1 VGRSAT
7 PVADAGVT
15 FRVDAH
21 LHLWNLEAGGY
32 GWLGPQHGPLHRS
45 FSAEEARQE
54 LATSGVDR
62 AILVQA
68 DDTLADT
75 RAMLDAAHNNDWI
88 AGVVGWI
95 RLDAPEEAVRQLH
108 DWLDEPGFCGIRH
121 LVHGDPRD
129 DFLALPAVRESLK
142 GVAAAGIPFDVPD
155 AWPRHLSAAVDL
167 AEAIPELT
175 VIIDH
180 LGKPPLGTRDE
191 TSWRDQLAR
200 CAALPNTVAKVSGL
214 RLPGVPYTAAALG
227 QAWDAALEIFGP
239 GRLMYG
245 GDWPVS
251 TLGGNYADTLAVL
264 QELIGT
270 LDPIEAVNIWSGTAR
285 RTYGHAIWDQ
295 GETAQSGT

>member
-1 VGRSAT
+1 MGVVNVGVYNSGLLARPTISDDAHYNYAPAPQEILDHARQLAACCAEYGVELPTAALQFSLLHPAVRTVVVGASNPGQIEQNIARMNRARSGGTVGGAAT
-7 PVADAGVT
+7 PVAGAGVT

-21 LHLWNLEAGGY
+21 LHLWNLESGGY

-54 LATSGVDR
+54 LASSGVDR

-95 RLDAPEEAVRQLH
+95 RLDTPEEAERQLH

-155 AWPRHLSAAVDL
+155 AWPRHLSAAADL

-180 LGKPPLGTRDE
+180 LGKPPLGTR
-191 TSWRDQLAR
+191 
-200 CAALPNTVAKVSGL
+200 
-214 RLPGVPYTAAALG
+214 
-227 QAWDAALEIFGP
+227 
-239 GRLMYG
+239 
-245 GDWPVS
+245 
-251 TLGGNYADTLAVL
+251 
-264 QELIGT
+264 
-270 LDPIEAVNIWSGTAR
+270 
-285 RTYGHAIWDQ
+285 
-295 GETAQSGT
+295 

>member
-142 GVAAAGIPFDVPD
+142 GHPFRR
-155 AWPRHLSAAVDL
+155 PRRL
-167 AEAIPELT
+167 A
-175 VIIDH
+175 
-180 LGKPPLGTRDE
+180 
-191 TSWRDQLAR
+191 
-200 CAALPNTVAKVSGL
+200 
-214 RLPGVPYTAAALG
+214 
-227 QAWDAALEIFGP
+227 QA
-239 GRLMYG
+239 
-245 GDWPVS
+245 
-251 TLGGNYADTLAVL
+251 
-264 QELIGT
+264 LIGSRG
-270 LDPIEAVNIWSGTAR
+270 PCRGHSGTDRDNRPPRQTTAR
-285 RTYGHAIWDQ
+285 YT
-295 GETAQSGT
+295 